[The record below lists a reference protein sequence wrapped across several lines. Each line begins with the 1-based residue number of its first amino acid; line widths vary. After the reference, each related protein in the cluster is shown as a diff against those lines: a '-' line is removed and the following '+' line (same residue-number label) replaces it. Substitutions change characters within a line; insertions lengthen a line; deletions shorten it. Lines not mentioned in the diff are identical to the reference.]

1 MTNSERIGHGHLTLR
16 LLILAW
22 TLVVASGSQVSAE
35 WLRGTTHAHTLN
47 SDGDSTPDN
56 VVRWY
61 REHGY
66 DFVFITDH
74 AMVTDVQPLNALFGG
89 GGQFLVLPAEEVTS
103 NSNTPELHV
112 HVNALNPHRKID
124 AQKGT
129 GARDTLQMDLD
140 AVSAA
145 GGLAQINHPNFF
157 WQLTADDI
165 ANVHGATFMEIA
177 NMQPDVNSFG
187 AGPDAPSTEEMWDQV
202 LSRGVTIWGIAS
214 DDAHD
219 FKDKMPPDPKWP
231 LAKPGAGWIAVRAEH
246 LTSQE
251 IMKALRAGEF
261 YASTG
266 VVLKDYNATSKDI
279 SVQVQPRDA
288 YKEKYRIQF
297 ITKNGKILR
306 DTTAEYATYALRGNE
321 GYVRVRITS
330 SNGQTA
336 WTQPVF
342 TDGRKLP

>member
-1 MTNSERIGHGHLTLR
+1 MSDVKFLIRFLTL
-16 LLILAW
+16 ILTGLA
-22 TLVVASGSQVSAE
+22 LNALAISPLRAE
-35 WLRGTTHAHTLN
+35 WFQGNTHTHTLN
-47 SDGDSTPDN
+47 SDGDSTPDA

-74 AMVTDVQPLNALFGG
+74 GMVTDVQPLNALFGG
-89 GGQFLVLPAEEVTS
+89 GGQFLVLPGEEVTS
-103 NSNTPELHV
+103 NSKTPDLHV
-112 HVNALNPHRKID
+112 HVNALNPSGKIK
-124 AQKGT
+124 AQIGK

-140 AVSAA
+140 VVAA
-145 GGLAQINHPNFF
+145 SGALAQINHPNFF

-165 ANVHGATFMEIA
+165 ASVKGATFMEIA
-177 NMQPDVNSFG
+177 NMQPDVNSLG
-187 AGPDAPSTEEMWDQV
+187 AGPHAPGTEEIWDQV
-202 LSRGVTIWGIAS
+202 LSRGMAIWGTAS

-231 LAKPGAGWIAVRAEH
+231 LAKPGGGWIAVRAEH
-246 LTSQE
+246 LTREE
-251 IMKALRAGEF
+251 IMKALRAGDF

-266 VVLKDYNATSKDI
+266 VVLKDYKATGKEI
-279 SVQVQPRDA
+279 SVQVQPREA

-297 ITKNGKILR
+297 ITRNGKILQ
-306 DTTAEYATYALRGNE
+306 DTTAESAAYAIKGYE
-321 GYVRVRITS
+321 GYIRVRITN

>member
-1 MTNSERIGHGHLTLR
+1 MPNLKLTT
-16 LLILAW
+16 IAIALAAACAGPVPGDW
-22 TLVVASGSQVSAE
+22 FQ
-35 WLRGTTHAHTLN
+35 GTTHTHTLN
-47 SDGDSTPDN
+47 SDGDSTPDD

-74 AMVTDVQPLNALFGG
+74 GMVTNIEPLNALFGG

-103 NSNTPELHV
+103 NSKTPELHV
-112 HVNALNPHRKID
+112 HVNALNPNGKIK

-157 WQLTADDI
+157 WQLTANDI
-165 ANVHGATFMEIA
+165 ANVNGATFMEIA

-187 AGPDAPSTEEMWDQV
+187 AGPDAPGTEEIWDQV
-202 LSRGVTIWGIAS
+202 LSRGKAIWGTAS

-231 LAKPGAGWIAVRAEH
+231 LAKPGGGWIMVRAEH
-246 LTSQE
+246 LTLDD
-251 IMKALRAGEF
+251 IMKSLRAGDF

-266 VVLKDYNATSKDI
+266 VILKDYQVSGKQI
-279 SVQVQPRDA
+279 SIQVAPREA
-288 YKEKYRIQF
+288 YREKYRIQF
-297 ITKNGKILR
+297 IGKNGKILQ
-306 DTTAEYATYALRGNE
+306 DKTAESATYAIKGDE
-321 GYVRVRITS
+321 GYVRSRITS
-330 SNGQTA
+330 SNGGFA